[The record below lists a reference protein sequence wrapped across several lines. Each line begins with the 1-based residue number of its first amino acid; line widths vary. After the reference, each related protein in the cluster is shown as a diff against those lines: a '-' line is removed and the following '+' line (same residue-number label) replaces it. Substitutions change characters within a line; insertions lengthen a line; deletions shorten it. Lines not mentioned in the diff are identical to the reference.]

1 MGRQTPTY
9 IVHFQW
15 KYFNLIGAKVLL
27 TNDMHCNNK
36 TRLLLA
42 YLVQD
47 GSAKKHPFPID
58 VQSGSIKVKGVSAE
72 RGIRIKHE

>member
-1 MGRQTPTY
+1 
-9 IVHFQW
+9 
-15 KYFNLIGAKVLL
+15 
-27 TNDMHCNNK
+27 MHCNNK

-58 VQSGSIKVKGVSAE
+58 VQSGSMKVKGVSAE

>member
-1 MGRQTPTY
+1 
-9 IVHFQW
+9 
-15 KYFNLIGAKVLL
+15 
-27 TNDMHCNNK
+27 MHCNYK

-58 VQSGSIKVKGVSAE
+58 VQSGSIKDKSVSAE
-72 RGIRIKHE
+72 RGIRIRNE